1 MNGNNFKAVYKASMN
16 NITPD
21 DELLKQIRLAAAKE
35 ADSPPQI
42 QNKSFFGRH
51 RALLT
56 AAAAAALVIGIFTIG
71 TVIISNS
78 YLMESGSAA
87 PGAAGNKEGSSHYD
101 YNGFIS
107 PDGDCEEIYSPE
119 PPKDNISE
127 EIKSEA
133 SADKTVPP
141 GGITAAPGTNYQDEY
156 SDEQLFLLSEK
167 AKDGTLTPDDI
178 GKITT
183 IKEEENSYHVFAKF
197 CRNGIYYVL
206 SADFETPKGNP
217 ISLTIS
223 EADNENEGR
232 GIDLIK
238 SFSHLEEYFSGVFT
252 ENL

>member
-21 DELLKQIRLAAAKE
+21 DELLKQIKLAAAKE
-35 ADSPPQI
+35 ANSPPQI
-42 QNKSFFGRH
+42 QNKSFFRRH

-56 AAAAAALVIGIFTIG
+56 AAAAAALVIGIFAIG
-71 TVIISNS
+71 AVIISNS
-78 YLMESGSAA
+78 FLLESGTLFPAA
-87 PGAAGNKEGSSHYD
+87 ENNYSFSGLINANGNSH
-101 YNGFIS
+101 
-107 PDGDCEEIYSPE
+107 DGDAESKEIYSPE

-127 EIKSEA
+127 DIKNEV
-133 SADKTVPP
+133 SADKTVP
-141 GGITAAPGTNYQDEY
+141 PGTNYQDEY

-217 ISLTIS
+217 ISLSIS